1 MASFALAAPMRLAAR
16 QAARQC
22 LATRAAPAIGGA
34 WFAKGC
40 PAAPAI
46 RCISAAAAEK
56 VSKVLSAELKHEEE
70 QYEQPKEIKDFLK
83 ATNFTFVESNGDV
96 NMALERTVGEKTVR
110 IEWQIATPYNPEI
123 EGEEKEG
130 EVDTD
135 QATELSVSVESK
147 SGTGMTFYC
156 STLTGEDH
164 RYVIGNVKSF
174 ASTAEKESDSSYLG
188 ADFEDLDDKL
198 QEALDEYL
206 TELGMSNEICDFI
219 DAVAFDKEQREYTQ
233 WLKRAHGFL
242 SS

>member
-1 MASFALAAPMRLAAR
+1 MRLAAR

-22 LATRAAPAIGGA
+22 LATRVAPAIGGA

-46 RCISAAAAEK
+46 RGISAAAAEK

-96 NMALERTVGEKTVR
+96 NMALERTVGDKTVR
-110 IEWQIATPYNPEI
+110 IEWQIATPNNPET
-123 EGEEKEG
+123 EGEEG
-130 EVDTD
+130 ENDTD
-135 QATELSVSVESK
+135 QATELSVTVENK
-147 SGTGMTFYC
+147 SGAGMTFYC
-156 STLTGEDH
+156 STHTGEDH

-174 ASTAEKESDSSYLG
+174 GSTAEKESVSSYLG
-188 ADFEDLDDKL
+188 PEFEDLDDKL

-219 DAVAFDKEQREYTQ
+219 DAVAVDKEQREYTQ
-233 WLKRAHGFL
+233 FLKRAHSFL